1 MNSRAFLLLALGAG
15 VIARPVGAQG
25 NLSSQGYGFPSG
37 QQSTRVRGTGGALGE
52 LDPASPLN
60 PASLGAVGRS
70 IIYLQYD
77 PEFRTTNIPGVAT
90 GTTVFRFPLFA
101 AALSLGSTSRGVLGI
116 AASSFLDRTWAISDS
131 ALQTVGTDTA
141 TYRQV
146 QSSSGGITD
155 VRLAFG
161 WRFTESFKAG
171 IGVHAYVGGNQLRTT
186 RTFNDSARYVPA
198 NLGANL
204 RYWGKA
210 VSIGVEWE
218 PYSRLALGASYR
230 AGGELD
236 VSLADSTKL
245 KSGHVP
251 DRFGFSVRG
260 DIAKGTQL
268 SFGAT
273 WNKWTAMSPMLSN
286 PAATQDAWDLGLGV
300 ETSGPVAFGLPTVI
314 RGGLASRTL
323 PFGVGSLGVR
333 EANAALGFGLLLGG
347 GRSAIDFTLQRSQR
361 TASGGLSESAWTA
374 SFGLIVSP

>member
-1 MNSRAFLLLALGAG
+1 MNSRAFLLLAFGG
-15 VIARPVGAQG
+15 VAVTRPLGAQG

-60 PASLGAVGRS
+60 PASLGSVGRS

-77 PEFRTTNIPGVAT
+77 PEFRTTNIPGVST
-90 GTTVFRFPLFA
+90 GTTVFRFPLLA
-101 AALSLGSTSRGVLGI
+101 AALSLGPSSRGVLGLS
-116 AASSFLDRTWAISDS
+116 ASSFLDRTWAIADS
-131 ALQTVGTDTA
+131 ALQTTGTDTA

-155 VRLAFG
+155 VRVAFG
-161 WRFTESFKAG
+161 WRFTETFKAG
-171 IGVHAYVGGNQLRTT
+171 IGVHGYVGGNQLRTT
-186 RTFNDSARYVPA
+186 RTFNDSANYVPA
-198 NLGANL
+198 NLAANL

-218 PYSRLALGASYR
+218 PFSRLAVGASYR
-230 AGGELD
+230 LGGDLD
-236 VSLADSTKL
+236 VSIADSSRL
-245 KSGHVP
+245 KRGRVP
-251 DRFGFSVRG
+251 DRFGLSVSG
-260 DIAKGTQL
+260 SVAKGTQVSL
-268 SFGAT
+268 GAT
-273 WNKWTAMSPMLSN
+273 WNKWTAMAPMLSN

-300 ETSGPVAFGLPTVI
+300 ESAGPVAFGLPTVI

-333 EANAALGFGLLLGG
+333 EANAALGFGFLLGG
-347 GRSAIDFTLQRSQR
+347 GRSALDFTLQRSQR